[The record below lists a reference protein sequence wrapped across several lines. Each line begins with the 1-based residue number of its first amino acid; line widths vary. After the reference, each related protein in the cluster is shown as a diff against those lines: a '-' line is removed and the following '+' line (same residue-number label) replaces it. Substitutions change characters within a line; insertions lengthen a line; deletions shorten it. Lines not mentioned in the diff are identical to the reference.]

1 MIQFNIP
8 SIAIIAALLIPT
20 SVAANSD
27 ECSTQQHNKNTTISV
42 QNGSLTQS
50 FPVCEKGLIKSIRI
64 DATVEFTGNSPVR
77 CEILDEAG
85 NVVAER
91 FLYAGQYTAED
102 RLTIEDLNIHTAYST
117 QMSIK
122 VGADADVKVIFDATT
137 TSNSF
142 VGSLLV
148 NGNNENSNISFGVDI
163 VSFDYSSSSD
173 FTGAGGTTAV
183 STDQIDIHAE
193 GECNY
198 AQTSTTGV
206 IAFEGDTFIQGFKAC
221 SRGKLTEIAIATP
234 YVEANKTFNYTVMNE
249 KSVAICDGT
258 FTSDDATNGVLRIPL
273 CDVNTRVGMKFFL
286 RVDCSDN
293 ARLACYVSVNSEDL
307 NNTTYIN
314 GQVQPVTLTFAA
326 GVHVAL
332 ANLESADNYGKV
344 TTVEAYP
351 VPFGS
356 VLNIV
361 VNGEI
366 AQGAT
371 LELIDTRGNV
381 HYAVSLAAN
390 AKGARVKMS
399 DLSMVQG
406 IYAVRVINGR
416 DIVTMQVVKK

>member
-20 SVAANSD
+20 SVAAISD
-27 ECSTQQHNKNTTISV
+27 ECSTHQNNKNTTISV

-50 FPVCEKGLIKSIRI
+50 FPVCEKGLIKSISI

-77 CEILDEAG
+77 VEILDEAG
-85 NVVAER
+85 NTVAER
-91 FLYAGQYTAED
+91 FLYEGQYTAED
-102 RLTIEDLNIHTAYST
+102 GLLIEGLNIHTAYSS
-117 QMSIK
+117 QMFIK
-122 VGADADVKVIFDATT
+122 VGADPNVKVIFDATT

-142 VGSLLV
+142 VGSLVV
-148 NGNNENSNISFGVDI
+148 NGNDENSNISFGVDI
-163 VSFDYSSSSD
+163 VSFDYTTDSD
-173 FTGAGGTTAV
+173 FTSTGGATAV
-183 STDQIDIHAE
+183 STEQIDIHAE

-206 IAFEGDTFIQGFKAC
+206 MAFEGETFIHSFKAC
-221 SRGKLTEIAIATP
+221 SRGKLTEIAIASP
-234 YVEANKTFNYTVMNE
+234 YVEINKTFNYTIMNE
-249 KSVAICDGT
+249 RSIAICEGT
-258 FTSDDATNGVLRIPL
+258 FTSDNAANGVLRIPL
-273 CDVNTRVGMKFFL
+273 CDENVRSGMNYFI
-286 RVDCSDN
+286 RIDCSDN
-293 ARLACYVSVNSEDL
+293 ARLACYVSVNAEDL
-307 NNTTYIN
+307 NSVMYIN
-314 GQVQPVTLTFAA
+314 GQEQPVNLTFAA

-332 ANLESADNYGKV
+332 ANLEAADDYDKV

-356 VLNIV
+356 ELNIV

-399 DLSMVQG
+399 NLGMVRG

-416 DIVTMQVVKK
+416 EIVTMQVVKK